1 MTTTTEQW
9 QQQLRAAQEYRAL
22 VRAENARVASQEEER
37 EKNRTPAELV
47 VGWRESAA
55 TYDLHAARCKW
66 GSNTRREAEYQRD
79 RAERIACAIEAGRD
93 IGEVYAEEGVALP

>member
-9 QQQLRAAQEYRAL
+9 QQQLRAAQEYRTL
-22 VRAENARVASQEEER
+22 VRAENARVAAQEEER

-55 TYDLHAARCKW
+55 FYAGEVAHTKW
-66 GSNTRREAEYQRD
+66 GTSSRREAEYQRD
-79 RAERIACAIEAGRD
+79 RAERIAQAIAGGGD
-93 IGEVYAEEGVALP
+93 IATIYAEEGVALP